1 MERQSSVDLG
11 LNKLQQQFL
20 LAVAKEAIYAKLTG
34 NLLPQYKVAEPV
46 LNEKRGAF
54 VTLHKHGRLRGCIG
68 YIVGVVPLI
77 ETVKQMA
84 IAAAFEDPR
93 FPPLQLEEFEHLNI
107 EISVLTPLKRV
118 KEISEIKIGRDGLI
132 VRKGFYQG
140 LLLPQVAEEEGWDVE
155 TFLENTCLKAGLSPD
170 SWKDP
175 DTVIEKFSAQIFD
188 ADVPKILDT
197 DKLLDKF
204 NDMD

>member
-1 MERQSSVDLG
+1 MERQSSIDLG

-20 LAVAKEAIYAKLTG
+20 LAVAREAIHTKLLG
-34 NLLPQYKVAEPV
+34 NPLPKYNIDDSL

-54 VTLHKHGRLRGCIG
+54 VTLHKDKQLRGCIG
-68 YIVGVVPLI
+68 YIIGVVPLV
-77 ETVKQMA
+77 ESVRQMA

-93 FPPLQLEEFEHLNI
+93 FRPVQLEEFEHLNI

-118 KEISEIKIGRDGLI
+118 ESTDEIKIGRDGLVI
-132 VRKGFYQG
+132 RKGFYQG

-155 TFLENTCLKAGLSPD
+155 AFLQNTCLKAGLPPD
-170 SWKDP
+170 SWKEP

-188 ADVPKILDT
+188 ADVLKILDT
-197 DKLLDKF
+197 DELLDKF
-204 NDMD
+204 R